1 LGNDRIGAVRP
12 AAEASKVQRNSRIAG
27 ALFAVAIAL
36 TAGATGCASIDD
48 VTTSAAPVQADSPPS
63 VVANPDPYPN
73 DPPVIGSPPPADVS
87 ADAPANAP
95 ATASATGHTVE
106 SMVWVPAGDH
116 RVPGTLAL
124 PAITM
129 PSGTARAGADQPSQ
143 LPAVLLLHGDFSSRD
158 ENGDLFGRLAADLA
172 ARGIASLRIDFAG
185 SGDSEE
191 PSLALDYP
199 NMVDD
204 ATAAVDFLRTD
215 PRFDPGRVGVLG
227 LSRGGS
233 IAATL
238 AGTMPGLAVLVEWS
252 GAVYD
257 GYDEMPDLHDQ
268 ARADGSVTLG
278 TDDGEFELSLNWFD
292 SIEQSHP
299 LDDVAGYT
307 GPVLAIVGSDD
318 DVVPPETSEIMLR
331 TVASADTTLHVIE
344 GADHEYEATGD
355 DQTDAEEALSVTT
368 DWLVSRLAP

>member
-1 LGNDRIGAVRP
+1 
-12 AAEASKVQRNSRIAG
+12 VQRNSRVAAALLAG
-27 ALFAVAIAL
+27 AIAL
-36 TAGATGCASIDD
+36 TAGSTGCASIDD
-48 VTTSAAPVQADSPPS
+48 VTNAAAPARAGSPPS
-63 VVANPDPYPN
+63 VVADADPDPT
-73 DPPVIGSPPPADVS
+73 DPLVIGSLSPASVS
-87 ADAPANAP
+87 ATGPGTVSP
-95 ATASATGHTVE
+95 ATASATGQTVE
-106 SMVWVPAGDH
+106 SLVWVPAGDH
-116 RVPGTLAL
+116 RVPGTLTL
-124 PAITM
+124 PIL
-129 PSGTARAGADQPSQ
+129 SGTARASADQPGQ

-204 ATAAVDFLRTD
+204 ATAAVDYLRTD
-215 PRFDPGRVGVLG
+215 ARFDPGRVGVLG

-238 AGTMPGLAVLVEWS
+238 AGTLPGLAVLVEWS

-257 GYDEMPDLHDQ
+257 GYDEMPDLHDE
-268 ARADGSVTLG
+268 ATADGSVTLG
-278 TDDGEFELSLNWFD
+278 TNDGEFELSLNWFD
-292 SIEQSHP
+292 SIEKAHP
-299 LDDVAGYT
+299 LEDVAGFT

-344 GADHEYEATGD
+344 GADHEYEATSD
-355 DQTDAEEALSVTT
+355 DQTDAEDALSVTT
-368 DWLVSRLAP
+368 DWLVRRFAP